1 MEFKFSDTSNFTY
14 FNEGFFINTNE
25 RLIHMFTTEV
35 ESDSITKKV
44 INTKKE
50 LSMIYLID
58 DKSSQ
63 KTGEEII
70 F

>member
-1 MEFKFSDTSNFTY
+1 
-14 FNEGFFINTNE
+14 
-25 RLIHMFTTEV
+25 MFTTEV